1 MKQNILK
8 ILPVKT
14 KPVITLT
21 EVSYSVNGVVIL
33 EDVSL
38 QINEGCYLG
47 VVGPNGAGKTTLLRL
62 ILGIIKPDKGE
73 VLIYGQKPEEYLK
86 SEPVGY
92 LPQRISQVIYE
103 FPITVEELVKSG
115 FETIERDSLQWA
127 LDVFRISN
135 LRRKPLRELS
145 GGERQKAF
153 LARAIVS
160 KPRILLLDEPTTGI
174 DPTSRDE
181 LLQILE
187 NLNRDFGITILVVT
201 HDIGTFAHEAKCLLC
216 LNRRVVCLG
225 EPQKILKEEY
235 MRMLYPEH
243 IVFPHRDD

>member
-1 MKQNILK
+1 MK
-8 ILPVKT
+8 ILPIKK

-21 EVSYSVNGVVIL
+21 DVSYSVNGALIL
-33 EDVSL
+33 EDINL

-47 VVGPNGAGKTTLLRL
+47 IVGPNGAGKTTLLRL

-73 VLIYGQKPEEYLK
+73 LMIYGHKPEEYLK
-86 SEPVGY
+86 SESVGY

-103 FPITVEELVKSG
+103 FPVTVEELVRTGLKRKQ
-115 FETIERDSLQWA
+115 EDALQWA
-127 LDVFRISN
+127 LDVFRIAP
-135 LRRKPLRELS
+135 LRKKPLRELS

-174 DPTSRDE
+174 DPASRDE

-187 NLNRDFGITILVVT
+187 TLNRDFGITILVVT

-216 LNRRVVCLG
+216 LNKRVVCLG
-225 EPQKILKEEY
+225 EPHKILKEEY
-235 MRMLYPEH
+235 MKMLYPEH
-243 IVFPHRDD
+243 TVFPHRDV